1 LEKQIQKDI
10 SQTEFMVYLIKRK
23 NNFMGLTKMML
34 KRQLTVRIIALKL
47 SIASVKSMDLL
58 TDLMISMILTIT
70 TAIMMSMAKGQ
81 VP

>member
-1 LEKQIQKDI
+1 
-10 SQTEFMVYLIKRK
+10 MVYLIKRK
-23 NNFMGLTKMML
+23 NKFMGLIKMML

-81 VP
+81 VPWVSN

>member
-1 LEKQIQKDI
+1 
-10 SQTEFMVYLIKRK
+10 MVYLIKRK
-23 NNFMGLTKMML
+23 NNFMGLIKMML

>member
-1 LEKQIQKDI
+1 
-10 SQTEFMVYLIKRK
+10 MVHLIKRK
-23 NNFMGLTKMML
+23 NKFMGLIKMMPR
-34 KRQLTVRIIALKL
+34 RQLTVRIIALKS
-47 SIASVKSMDLL
+47 SIASVKFTDLL

>member
-1 LEKQIQKDI
+1 
-10 SQTEFMVYLIKRK
+10 MVYLIKRK
-23 NNFMGLTKMML
+23 NKFMGLIKMML